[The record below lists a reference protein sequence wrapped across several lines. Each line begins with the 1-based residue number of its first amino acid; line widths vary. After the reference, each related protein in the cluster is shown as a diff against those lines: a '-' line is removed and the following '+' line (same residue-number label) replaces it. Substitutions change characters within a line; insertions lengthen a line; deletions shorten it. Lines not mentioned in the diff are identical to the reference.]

1 MFVQMLAK
9 IDGDY
14 ESYHLA
20 PEKLIAGNPKQEV
33 WMQYSDAS
41 QSYFVG
47 TWASERGKW
56 KVAYTEEEYCEILEG
71 RSVISDL
78 SGNAV
83 TVSPGDRFVVPRGFA
98 GTWEVVE
105 RTRKVFVIHQ
115 PAA

>member
-1 MFVQMLAK
+1 MFVQMLA
-9 IDGDY
+9 IDRRRLRVLSPG
-14 ESYHLA
+14 
-20 PEKLIAGNPKQEV
+20 AGEAHRRQPQAG
-33 WMQYSDAS
+33 SLDAVRDES
-41 QSYFVG
+41 QSYLVG
-47 TWASERGKW
+47 IWASERGKW

-105 RTRKVFVIHQ
+105 PTRKVFVIHQ